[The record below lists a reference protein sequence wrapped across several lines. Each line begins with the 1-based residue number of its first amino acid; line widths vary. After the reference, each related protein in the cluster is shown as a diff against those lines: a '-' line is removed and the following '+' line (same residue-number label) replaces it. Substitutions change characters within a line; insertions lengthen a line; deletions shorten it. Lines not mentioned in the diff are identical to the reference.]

1 MMQSAERPTGCS
13 MTRSY
18 RRSQTE
24 ATHQLRSGAE
34 GLGHRPDLKGT
45 AESLVQFG
53 EVARAGYVPELGQLS
68 PSALLLA
75 DGAGGTFFSGRG
87 RGWRLLRVRQIPP
100 SPEGP
105 VELDV
110 GEETVQADLR
120 LAVLG
125 GIETL
130 QRVQDLVVA
139 GETIEIA
146 IVGDLDGLFERLDAA
161 RLLHLGS
168 GELLESDETAG
179 DLLEGLDHRLLVLPL
194 RFLSQG
200 LARLVVLIDLA
211 ALEERSRELA
221 TCLPHRGGAP
231 RQGGELGTGLSEKA
245 GEAQL
250 WEEQRLGHADLGVGG
265 HQLLLDTEQIRAPL
279 QQRGG

>member
-1 MMQSAERPTGCS
+1 

-18 RRSQTE
+18 RRSQTV
-24 ATHQLRSGAE
+24 ATHQPRSGAE
-34 GLGHRPDLKGT
+34 GLGHRPDPKGT
-45 AESLVQFG
+45 VEPLVQFG
-53 EVARAGYVPELGQLS
+53 EVARAGYVPAELGQLS

-75 DGAGGTFFSGRG
+75 DGAGGTFFRGRG
-87 RGWRLLRVRQIPP
+87 RGWRLLRVCQIPP

-110 GEETVQADLR
+110 GEEPVQADLR
-120 LAVLG
+120 LGVLG
-125 GIETL
+125 WIETL

-146 IVGDLDGLFERLDAA
+146 IVGDLHGLLERLHAS
-161 RLLHLGS
+161 RLLDLGS
-168 GELLESDETAG
+168 GKLLEGNQAG
-179 DLLEGLDHRLLVLPL
+179 GNLLEGLDHPLLVLPL

-200 LARLVVLIDLA
+200 LARLVVLVNLA

-221 TCLPHRGGAP
+221 ACLPHGGAAC
-231 RQGGELGTGLSEKA
+231 RQGGELGTGLSEKT

-250 WEEQRLGHADLGVGG
+250 RE
-265 HQLLLDTEQIRAPL
+265 
-279 QQRGG
+279 